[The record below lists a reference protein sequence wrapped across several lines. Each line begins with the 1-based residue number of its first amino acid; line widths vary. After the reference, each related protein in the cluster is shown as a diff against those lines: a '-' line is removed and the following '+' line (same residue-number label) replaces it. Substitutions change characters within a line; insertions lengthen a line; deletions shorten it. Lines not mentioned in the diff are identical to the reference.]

1 MAERT
6 REEGVDGRLRD
17 DQTTSIGDERT
28 TGGVNGRTDADN
40 RLRDRDGDGIR
51 DDREVSRRGAT
62 GPVVARERQRDEYGG
77 FNIGAAFFGWLVA
90 VGTAVLLT
98 ALLSAAGAAIGLT
111 ELSEGEAKSNAET
124 ISIVGG
130 ILLIAVLALSYY
142 AGGYVAGRMSRF
154 DGGRQGMGVWLIGLL
169 ATVALAVLGAV
180 AGSEYNLFSQL
191 NLPRIPID
199 EGSLATGGVI
209 ALVVMLVATLLAAI
223 AGGKV
228 GERYHRK
235 VDRVGYEARG
245 AAA

>member
-6 REEGVDGRLRD
+6 RESAVEDRDTVDRGAENGNTVREDGV
-17 DQTTSIGDERT
+17 
-28 TGGVNGRTDADN
+28 
-40 RLRDRDGDGIR
+40 RDRASA
-51 DDREVSRRGAT
+51 RERAT
-62 GPVVARERQRDEYGG
+62 TAGPAVVHERQRDEYGG

-90 VGTAVLLT
+90 VGIAVLLT

-111 ELSEGEAKSNAET
+111 EISEGEAESNAAT

-130 ILLIAVLALSYY
+130 ILLIVVLAISYY

-154 DGGRQGMGVWLIGLL
+154 DGGRQGLGVWLLGLV
-169 ATVALAVLGAV
+169 ATVALAVLGAI

-199 EGSLATGGVI
+199 EGSLAGGAAV
-209 ALVVMLVATLLAAI
+209 ALVLVLIATALAAVS
-223 AGGKV
+223 GGKM

-235 VDRVGYEARG
+235 VDRVGYEPRDRE
-245 AAA
+245 